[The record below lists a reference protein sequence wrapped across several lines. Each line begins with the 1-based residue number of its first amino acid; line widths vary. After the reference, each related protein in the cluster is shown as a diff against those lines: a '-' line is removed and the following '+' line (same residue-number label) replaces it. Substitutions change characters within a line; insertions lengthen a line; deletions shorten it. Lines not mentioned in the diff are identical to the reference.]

1 MSSRLPLAAA
11 GSLIRQVQVDGGPAS
26 GDPRGLLR
34 RDAAASRRRGPVHAP
49 RRDWGSAGPRG
60 QRELRAREV
69 LGGAPAVGRRVA
81 ARRRGLRVQ
90 APRTFRPCSR
100 NLTLRADVPV
110 DERLRTRFCRDT
122 RTILAGHRRREEPE
136 PFVVGEFAIDYG
148 RRRVTVGGAPVKL
161 TATEYRR

>member
-1 MSSRLPLAAA
+1 MRLRL
-11 GSLIRQVQVDGGPAS
+11 VGG
-26 GDPRGLLR
+26 RLFTR
-34 RDAAASRRRGPVHAP
+34 RDGTGAP
-49 RRDWGSAGPRG
+49 RVLVVNESFAHARCSA
-60 QRELRAREV
+60 
-69 LGGAPAVGRRVA
+69 GAPAVGQRVA

-110 DERLRTRFCRDT
+110 DERLRTRFYRDT